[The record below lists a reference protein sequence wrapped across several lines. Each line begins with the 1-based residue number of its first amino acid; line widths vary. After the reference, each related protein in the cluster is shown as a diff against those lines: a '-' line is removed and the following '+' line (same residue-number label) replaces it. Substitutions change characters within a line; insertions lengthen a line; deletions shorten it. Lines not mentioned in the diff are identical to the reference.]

1 MIHNRLRTMLEN
13 TKPQRHEGT
22 ESRHKESMFA
32 RLRAFVPLWLCV
44 FSSSIFLSAVL
55 LFWFEPMVGKMML
68 PFLGGAA
75 SVWITCVLFFQLMLL
90 AGYGYAHALE
100 RYASVRTQMLAHG
113 ALMLIALLFLPLE
126 FAARPDAWAS
136 AHPILWLLGM
146 LIRSVGAPFFIVS
159 TTAPLLQ
166 NWLSKTRT
174 ASARDP
180 YFLYAV
186 SNAGSLLA
194 LVAYPLW
201 IEPQW
206 GVRAQSFGWFA
217 AYALLFLLVV
227 AAAAFVR
234 LH

>member
-90 AGYGYAHALE
+90 TGYGYAHLLE
-100 RYASVRTQMLAHG
+100 RYAKLRNQILVHFVMLLAVF
-113 ALMLIALLFLPLE
+113 IFLPVQ
-126 FAARPDAWAS
+126 FGARPDAAAS
-136 AHPILWLLGM
+136 AHPSSWLLWQ
-146 LIRSVGAPFFIVS
+146 L
-159 TTAPLLQ
+159 
-166 NWLSKTRT
+166 
-174 ASARDP
+174 
-180 YFLYAV
+180 
-186 SNAGSLLA
+186 
-194 LVAYPLW
+194 
-201 IEPQW
+201 
-206 GVRAQSFGWFA
+206 
-217 AYALLFLLVV
+217 
-227 AAAAFVR
+227 
-234 LH
+234 